1 MSRVLVCGMYRSG
14 TTFIHEMLKQV
25 VSKVDAN
32 YELKKPH
39 LGWGRRLKP
48 LEDDIL
54 IYCYR
59 DVRDIIVSYCQS
71 RKFTYDSFKIHANNP
86 QSLIYKLI
94 DLDDRVRSHPTNKL
108 TLRYETDIFGKE
120 LEVLNK
126 ITNLI
131 GIDGRYNLEVSN
143 NFKIE
148 KIKKIT
154 DKIEKFKHSVS
165 NWWPN
170 HVTDGKS
177 GKWKDYFTNEL
188 DWIENDD
195 KVKSWLIKNNYE

>member
-1 MSRVLVCGMYRSG
+1 MR
-14 TTFIHEMLKQV
+14 
-25 VSKVDAN
+25 
-32 YELKKPH
+32 
-39 LGWGRRLKP
+39 
-48 LEDDIL
+48 
-54 IYCYR
+54 
-59 DVRDIIVSYCQS
+59 
-71 RKFTYDSFKIHANNP
+71 
-86 QSLIYKLI
+86 
-94 DLDDRVRSHPTNKL
+94 
-108 TLRYETDIFGKE
+108 TDIFGKE

-131 GIDGRYNLEVSN
+131 GIDSRYNLEVSN